1 MKNTGTI
8 TKSVRS
14 CFLQILVCS
23 IMLHAVSLH
32 ASEFSG
38 KTFTSSNRLITTLI
52 CDQNFVW
59 AGTCGQGL
67 LKIDKKTGETVL
79 YTLAELGGGDCC
91 IRALAFDNNGT
102 LLVGTAQVGIVR
114 FDGLNWTPL
123 SGLPDKNVRAM
134 TIDKQGKI
142 WVWYQTTGVGSF
154 DGTTWQPYVN
164 RFAGILTSSNDGD
177 IWMMNLPQEDASNC
191 NDGWIH
197 EYVNSGLQT
206 SISLAPVCDELTY
219 PQYLCVD
226 QKKNCWI
233 GTHDKLIKIN
243 TTSVTRYPFPTGK
256 SLTAIT
262 ANAEKIFFSLTDYSG
277 TCDVY
282 IHDLVNST
290 KEPLEQKLFSLD
302 SRYITAACIDP
313 VNGGFWCATYE
324 GKIITI
330 DAQNNHSVFTT
341 GNSVLPSNSISAL
354 VIDKSDKLWIG
365 TGSGIAQYDKT
376 KWTTWTS
383 QADSIPGL
391 GVSAMAVDS
400 SGSLWAGFCQ
410 PPVLSSVN
418 SGIASFYDDRWH
430 IVKRDY
436 VSVKTIAFDNEGK
449 QWIVTNDGV
458 FRNNQQQLER
468 VFQTL
473 YSSDKTIA
481 LGTTVNTIAFD
492 KNNNPWIGT
501 SLGLKRF
508 ENNTW
513 IDDTTMNKFLPQS
526 GILSDGVKVNAI
538 CFVNNAAWIGT
549 SYGLFKFSDETC
561 VRIDTA
567 GAVLPDLNVQC
578 IYAENSDTVWIG
590 TKKGLVHL
598 AGESH
603 VTYSSENT
611 SLYDNDITACVKAS
625 NGDIWVGTRLGGL
638 TVISQNGS
646 GNPTSVISR
655 YAKSKQS
662 VDVTIRK
669 NAGQISIILNCS
681 RSGRI
686 DFSIISLEG
695 KLVRHFS
702 KVSAGNEPVT
712 FMWNLVDKNGSAI
725 AQNMYLGIISLNGQV
740 IDRRI
745 LHR

>member
-14 CFLQILVCS
+14 YFFHVFVCS
-23 IMLHAVSLH
+23 IILHAVSLY

-38 KTFTSSNRLITTLI
+38 KTFTSSNRQLTTLI

-79 YTLAELGGGDCC
+79 YTLADLDCGDCC

-123 SGLPDKNVRAM
+123 SGLPDKNVSAM

-142 WVWYQTTGVGSF
+142 WAWFQTTGIASF

-164 RFAGILTSSNDGD
+164 RFAGILTSSNDGN
-177 IWMMNLPQEDASNC
+177 IWMMNLPQEEASNC

-219 PQYLCVD
+219 PQYLCID

-233 GTHDKLIKIN
+233 GTHDQLIKIN

-282 IHDLVNST
+282 IYDLINST

-313 VNGGFWCATYE
+313 VNGGFLCATCD
-324 GKIITI
+324 GKIIAF

-341 GNSVLPSNSISAL
+341 GNSVLPSNSISSL
-354 VIDKSDKLWIG
+354 IFDTSDKLWIG
-365 TGSGIAQYDKT
+365 TGNGIAHYDNT
-376 KWTTWTS
+376 NWTTWTS

-391 GVSAMAVDS
+391 DVSALSIDS
-400 SGSLWAGFCQ
+400 SGTLWAGFRQ
-410 PPVLSSVN
+410 NPVISSVN
-418 SGIASFYDDRWH
+418 SGLAAFYSGRWH

-436 VSVKTIAFDNEGK
+436 ISVKAISFDNTGN
-449 QWIVTNDGV
+449 QWVVSDNGV
-458 FRNNQQQLER
+458 FRNREQQLER

-473 YSSDKTIA
+473 FSSDRNIA

-492 KNNNPWIGT
+492 KNNIPWIGT
-501 SLGLKRF
+501 GLGLKRF
-508 ENNTW
+508 ENNAW

-526 GILSDGVKVNAI
+526 GISMDGVKVNAI
-538 CFVNNAAWIGT
+538 CFVNTTAWIGT
-549 SYGLFKFSDETC
+549 SYGLFKFSDGTC

-611 SLYDNDITACVKAS
+611 LLYDNDITACVKAS

-638 TVISQNGS
+638 TVIPKNGS
-646 GNPTSVISR
+646 GDPASVISR
-655 YAKSKQS
+655 YTKTNKS

-669 NAGQISIILNCS
+669 TAGQISITLNCS
-681 RSGRI
+681 RSGRV

-712 FMWNLVDKNGSAI
+712 FVWSLVGKQKAAVAKNI
-725 AQNMYLGIISLNGQV
+725 YLGVISLNGHV
-740 IDRRI
+740 IESRI
-745 LHR
+745 IHR

>member
-1 MKNTGTI
+1 MK
-8 TKSVRS
+8 KSGMISNPVRRCS
-14 CFLQILVCS
+14 LLSLLCIIILS
-23 IMLHAVSLH
+23 PVSLN

-79 YTLAELGGGDCC
+79 YTLAEPDCGDCC
-91 IRALAFDNNGT
+91 IRALDFDNNGT

-177 IWMMNLPQEDASNC
+177 IWMMNLPQEEASNC

-219 PQYLCVD
+219 PQFLCVD

-233 GTHDKLIKIN
+233 GTHDQLIKIN
-243 TTSVTRYPFPTGK
+243 TASVTRYPFPTGK

-277 TCDVY
+277 TCDIY
-282 IHDLVNST
+282 IHDLINST
-290 KEPLEQKLFSLD
+290 KEPLEQKLFSFD
-302 SRYITAACIDP
+302 SGYITAECNDP
-313 VNGGFWCATYE
+313 VNGGFWCATND

-330 DAQNNHSVFTT
+330 DARNNHSVLTT
-341 GNSVLPSNSISAL
+341 GNSVLPSNSISSL
-354 VIDKSDKLWIG
+354 IIDKSDKLWVG
-365 TGSGIAQYDKT
+365 TGNGIALYDNT
-376 KWTTWTS
+376 IWTTWTS
-383 QADSIPGL
+383 PADSIPGL
-391 GVSAMAVDS
+391 DVSTLAVDS
-400 SGSLWAGFCQ
+400 SGTLWAGFSQ
-410 PPVLSSVN
+410 PLISSSVN
-418 SGIASFYDDRWH
+418 SGMSSFYDGRWH
-430 IVKRDY
+430 IVKRDHI
-436 VSVKTIAFDNEGK
+436 SVKSITFDNEGK
-449 QWIVTNDGV
+449 QWVVTSDGV
-458 FRNNQQQLER
+458 FRNYQQQPER

-481 LGTTVNTIAFD
+481 LGTTVNTVAFD
-492 KNNNPWIGT
+492 KNNTPWIGT

-526 GILSDGVKVNAI
+526 GISRDGVKVNAI
-538 CFVNNAAWIGT
+538 CFVNTTAWIGT
-549 SYGLFKFSDETC
+549 SYGLFKFSDGTC

-598 AGESH
+598 TGESH
-603 VTYSSENT
+603 ITYTSDNS

-638 TVISQNGS
+638 TVIPRNGS

-655 YAKSKQS
+655 YTKTNKS
-662 VDVTIRK
+662 VDVSIRK
-669 NAGQISIILNCS
+669 NAGQISIILNCT
-681 RSGRI
+681 RSGRV

-712 FMWNLVDKNGSAI
+712 FVWSLVGKQKAAVAKNI
-725 AQNMYLGIISLNGQV
+725 YLGVISLNGHV

-745 LHR
+745 IQ